1 MSKITIT
8 ETLRRAAR
16 ADFGPAYNITVTAGN
31 VALQGD
37 GTEGMA
43 EHLAAN
49 GYTHE
54 ASRDFTSNG
63 NHYAEWSRT
72 IDGVHFR
79 GASVSEV
86 TR

>member
-49 GYTHE
+49 GYARDARH
-54 ASRDFTSNG
+54 DFTSNG
-63 NHYAEWSRT
+63 NHFAHWTLT